1 MTATID
7 VLALGAAA
15 IDDLLY
21 VDAYP
26 QPDTKTTVRDATRQC
41 GGLSATALVA
51 AARLGARCAYAG
63 TLGPDGDVDSAFV
76 LDALGV
82 EGIDTRHCVRVV
94 GGGPVKSV
102 IVVGRDT
109 GTRNIFPRQPAHT
122 GAHPQ
127 SPPESVIRASRVLL
141 VDHLGIT
148 GMLRAAHLARA
159 SDVAIVSD
167 IERADDASALDLLAL
182 VDHPVLSEEFA
193 TALTG
198 HADIGTALRSLWS
211 PVRRALTI
219 TCGPRGAWFTVDGLT
234 VLHQPA
240 FQVDVIDTTGCG
252 DVFHGAYC
260 AALAR
265 GEPIDICVRVASAA
279 AALKA
284 TQPGAQRGAPT
295 RTQLEAFARSAQT
308 ADGRPQTAV
317 RD

>member
-1 MTATID
+1 MTTSLD
-7 VLALGAAA
+7 LLALGAAA
-15 IDDLLY
+15 IDELLY

-26 QPDTKTTVRDATRQC
+26 PPDTKTTVRDATCQC

-63 TLGPDGDVDSAFV
+63 TLGPGDDPDSLFV
-76 LDALGV
+76 LDALAA
-82 EGIDTRHCVRVV
+82 EGIDTQHCAHVA

-102 IVVGRDT
+102 IIVGRDA

-122 GAHPQ
+122 GAHPELP
-127 SPPESVIRASRVLL
+127 SAELVRAARVLL
-141 VDHLGIT
+141 VDHLGID
-148 GMLRAAHLARA
+148 GMLRAAHVARA
-159 SDVAIVSD
+159 SGVAIVSD
-167 IERADDASALDLLAL
+167 IERADDPRALDLLAL

-193 TALTG
+193 ATLTG
-198 HADIGTALRSLWS
+198 HADIGTALRALWS
-211 PVRRALTI
+211 PARRAVTI

-234 VLHQPA
+234 VSHQPA
-240 FQVDVIDTTGCG
+240 FQVNIIDTTGCG

-265 GEPIDICVRVASAA
+265 GEPIELCVRTAAAA

-295 RTQLEAFARSAQT
+295 RAQLQAFIGQFL
-308 ADGRPQTAV
+308 
-317 RD
+317 